1 MANILTHLQQ
11 LVTNPSITPH
21 DAGCQDYIFSHL
33 SRLGF
38 RCQRFKQNKVDN
50 LYAEIGNHGPR
61 LVFAGHTD
69 VVETGPLNNW
79 QYPPFELTEINQNVY
94 GRGVADMKGAV
105 ACMLTLAENWTK
117 QTKITNG
124 ILGFLFTSGEEGDDY
139 LDGTPFVMQKLK
151 EQNIKIDFCVVGEP
165 TSFKQTG
172 DVIKVGRR
180 GSLTG
185 KATIKGRQGHVA
197 YPHLAQ
203 NAIHMGLPFLTELSA
218 YIWDTGNEHF
228 DSSSLQITKILSST
242 SAANVIPGELEF
254 QFNIRFN
261 NLHTSEKIR
270 QRISAL
276 ATKHHLDL
284 NWIWTTSGEPFLTS
298 TGKLLTITQKC
309 IEEICGDKP
318 ELSTSGGTSD
328 ARFIAPFDIEVI
340 ELGLPNQTI
349 HQANECTTLKD
360 LQLLEKLYFNITE
373 KLLS

>member
-1 MANILTHLQQ
+1 MTTLLTHLQH
-11 LVTNPSITPH
+11 LVAHPSVTPN
-21 DAGCQDYIFSHL
+21 DAGCQDYIFTCL
-33 SRLGF
+33 NQLGF

-50 LYAEIGNHGPR
+50 LYAEIGTIGPR

-69 VVETGPLNNW
+69 VVETGPIDNW
-79 QYPPFELTEINQNVY
+79 QYPPFELTNENHKIY

-105 ACMLTLAENWTK
+105 AAMLCLAEIWAKNPTTPK
-117 QTKITNG
+117 G

-151 EQNIKIDFCVVGEP
+151 EQKLKIDYCVVGEP
-165 TSFKQTG
+165 TSLNQTG

-185 KATIKGRQGHVA
+185 KAVIKGQQGHVA

-203 NAIHMGLPFLTELSA
+203 NALHMGLPFLNELSQ

-228 DSSSLQITKILSST
+228 DPTSLQITKVTTST
-242 SAANVIPGELEF
+242 SAANIIPGELEF

-261 NLHTSEKIR
+261 NLHSSEEIR
-270 QRISAL
+270 HFISKL
-276 ATKHHLDL
+276 AAEHHLDL
-284 NWIWTTSGEPFLTS
+284 NWTWTTSGEPFLTA
-298 TGKLLTITQKC
+298 TGRFLKTIQDS
-309 IEEICGDKP
+309 IQEICGNKP

-340 ELGLPNQTI
+340 ELGVPNQTI

-360 LQLLEKLYFNITE
+360 LDILEKLYYKITE
-373 KLLS
+373 NVFA